1 LPLPV
6 RESQGA
12 SSNSSPATSAT
23 RIRDEPKTGRQS
35 NQHALVENTGRRFR
49 GWDISANVGVKLH
62 AQVKDKMTRFM
73 AEAAPH
79 FAE

>member
-6 RESQGA
+6 RESRGG
-12 SSNSSPATSAT
+12 SSNSSLSTSAT
-23 RIRDEPKTGRQS
+23 RTRDGPKTGRQS
-35 NQHALVENTGRRFR
+35 NQHAVDENTGRRFR

>member
-1 LPLPV
+1 MD
-6 RESQGA
+6 
-12 SSNSSPATSAT
+12 
-23 RIRDEPKTGRQS
+23 RDPPFAGM
-35 NQHALVENTGRRFR
+35 A
-49 GWDISANVGVKLH
+49 GVKLH

>member
-6 RESQGA
+6 REPRGA
-12 SSNSSPATSAT
+12 FSNSTPSTSAPCT
-23 RIRDEPKTGRQS
+23 RDGPKTGRQS
-35 NQHALVENTGRRFR
+35 NQHAVDENTGQRFR